1 MRGFELRGA
10 GPSSDGSALGGLFRF
25 FSLKIMKNNIFR
37 LNVLGLWS
45 PPLHTF
51 ALPAWQRWLWGLVQ
65 VLSIKSNPEPLCDMT
80 MLLQRTHVF
89 VTAGNVGNFG
99 LTGDLQRDLDQ
110 VTSHTY
116 STPLSHRLENKYHFH
131 ARIFLSC

>member
-1 MRGFELRGA
+1 
-10 GPSSDGSALGGLFRF
+10 
-25 FSLKIMKNNIFR
+25 MKNIFR
-37 LNVLGLWS
+37 LNVLGIWS

-110 VTSHTY
+110 VTSHDTY
-116 STPLSHRLENKYHFH
+116 STPLSHRLENKYQFH
-131 ARIFLSC
+131 APSFSLADQYHIISVPRLSLRYGYVYCLVIA